1 MYPYSQLS
9 NPPRVSSPDYFL
21 LQPLPVSDARML
33 FRTMVIFAMVSL
45 TTALK
50 LPSAAIGRRAAVCL
64 LPACL
69 FAPQMAEAKYRAS
82 LSEMKGYGSSP
93 LVDKMNEEKMVA
105 SSLSFAQLVKN
116 SQTSEEKML
125 GRPLTELEVKELE
138 VPPATP
144 SLTQPATSSSRR
156 PRKAGHGHRVRLRVE
171 TEARVR

>member
-1 MYPYSQLS
+1 M
-9 NPPRVSSPDYFL
+9 
-21 LQPLPVSDARML
+21 ML
-33 FRTMVIFAMVSL
+33 RTMVIFAMASL

-64 LPACL
+64 VPACL

-93 LVDKMNEEKMVA
+93 LVDKMNEEKMVS

-144 SLTQPATSSSRR
+144 SLTQARYLFFT
-156 PRKAGHGHRVRLRVE
+156 AG
-171 TEARVR
+171 TKS

>member
-1 MYPYSQLS
+1 M
-9 NPPRVSSPDYFL
+9 
-21 LQPLPVSDARML
+21 ML
-33 FRTMVIFAMVSL
+33 RTMVIFAMASL

-50 LPSAAIGRRAAVCL
+50 LPSAAMGRRAAVCL
-64 LPACL
+64 VPACL

-93 LVDKMNEEKMVA
+93 LVDKMNEEKMVS

-144 SLTQPATSSSRR
+144 SLTQPATSSSRQ
-156 PRKAGHGHRVRLRVE
+156 AGRASHGYRVRVGVGRG
-171 TEARVR
+171 